1 MRSLLFLMLAMV
13 QFSPLHTQ
21 ELTGKWKGY
30 FIPNNDPESRIY
42 IYEVDIIENE
52 NHDLSVVTYTN
63 LSGNFSAKAIATGF
77 YSVNTKLVSINETKF
92 EDINIVG
99 DMQACLMMNF
109 LTFTNNRGRGI
120 LQGTYISNNEKGTRD
135 CGGGKVYLEKEGLIK
150 KMAKPIVKPSGNN
163 TIAKNAKTPITTTA
177 ANKTSN
183 PIKTTAPVIA
193 KKPSTVVIT
202 KESSTTIITKSSG
215 NPIANNVG
223 NNITKTNSSTQLKSP
238 APTSISAP
246 ITVKKDG
253 AAAIA
258 QTPINTSV
266 ASSAPV
272 VKLADPIVINTSN
285 ATKDS
290 ETSKL
295 TKEVKSESLTG
306 NNNPG
311 NNNDEALPWVLL
323 GRENKLIKRLT
334 TSSKKISLDLYDNG
348 TIDNDTII
356 IYDNNKVI
364 ANLKRLSYKAIHV
377 DLEFTTAQHDIIIVA
392 HNMGSIPPNTALVV
406 LNDGNNRQEFFIT
419 TTNKVNAKFEF
430 VYKPSD

>member
-1 MRSLLFLMLAMV
+1 MRSLLFLMLALV
-13 QFSPLHTQ
+13 QFSPLHAQ
-21 ELTGKWKGY
+21 DLSGKWKGY

-52 NHDLSVVTYTN
+52 NHDLNVVTYTN

-150 KMAKPIVKPSGNN
+150 KIANPVVK
-163 TIAKNAKTPITTTA
+163 TVAKNAMTKNVKTPIPSTSANKTTA
-177 ANKTSN
+177 AVVSK
-183 PIKTTAPVIA
+183 I
-193 KKPSTVVIT
+193 PSTIVKS
-202 KESSTTIITKSSG
+202 KESSSSIISK
-215 NPIANNVG
+215 PIANSVANNAG
-223 NNITKTNSSTQLKSP
+223 NTIPKTNTSTQLKSP
-238 APTSISAP
+238 APSSINSP
-246 ITVKKDG
+246 VTVKKEG

-258 QTPINTSV
+258 QTPINISIASNTPV
-266 ASSAPV
+266 AKVADPV
-272 VKLADPIVINTSN
+272 VINIST
-285 ATKDS
+285 AIKDS
-290 ETSKL
+290 DTRKPNNEA
-295 TKEVKSESLTG
+295 KSESINA

-311 NNNDEALPWVLL
+311 NNNDETLPWVLL

-364 ANLKRLSYKAIHV
+364 ANLKRLSYKAIHIE
-377 DLEFTTAQHDIIIVA
+377 LEFTTGQHDIIIVA

-406 LNDGNNRQEFFIT
+406 LNDANSRQEFFIT

>member
-1 MRSLLFLMLAMV
+1 MRSLLFLMLALV
-13 QFSPLHTQ
+13 QFSPLHAQ
-21 ELTGKWKGY
+21 DLSGKWKGY

-52 NHDLSVVTYTN
+52 NHELSVVTYTN
-63 LSGNFSAKAIATGF
+63 LAGNFSAKAIATGF

-150 KMAKPIVKPSGNN
+150 KIANPVVKTGANN
-163 TIAKNAKTPITTTA
+163 AITKNAKTPIPSTSANKTTTA
-177 ANKTSN
+177 VVSK
-183 PIKTTAPVIA
+183 I
-193 KKPSTVVIT
+193 PSTIVKS
-202 KESSTTIITKSSG
+202 KESSSNIISK
-215 NPIANNVG
+215 PIANSVANNAG
-223 NNITKTNSSTQLKSP
+223 NTIPKTNTSTQLKSP
-238 APTSISAP
+238 APTSINSP
-246 ITVKKDG
+246 VTVKKDG
-253 AAAIA
+253 ATITSL
-258 QTPINTSV
+258 TPLNNNTVLANTPVSKV
-266 ASSAPV
+266 ADPV
-272 VKLADPIVINTSN
+272 VINIST

-290 ETSKL
+290 DSRKPNNDA
-295 TKEVKSESLTG
+295 KSESITG

-311 NNNDEALPWVLL
+311 NNNDETLPWVLL

-334 TSSKKISLDLYDNG
+334 TSSKKITLDLYDNG

-377 DLEFTTAQHDIIIVA
+377 ELEFTTGQHDIIIVA

-406 LNDGNNRQEFFIT
+406 LNDANSRQEFFIT

>member
-1 MRSLLFLMLAMV
+1 MRSLLFLMLALV
-13 QFSPLHTQ
+13 QFSPLHAQ
-21 ELTGKWKGY
+21 DLSGKWKGY

-52 NHDLSVVTYTN
+52 NHDLNVVTYTN

-109 LTFTNNRGRGI
+109 LNFTNNRGRGI

-150 KMAKPIVKPSGNN
+150 KIANSVVKTVAKNAN
-163 TIAKNAKTPITTTA
+163 TKNAKTPIPSTSANKTTTA
-177 ANKTSN
+177 VVSK
-183 PIKTTAPVIA
+183 I
-193 KKPSTVVIT
+193 PSTIVKS
-202 KESSTTIITKSSG
+202 KESSSNIISKPVANSV
-215 NPIANNVG
+215 ANNAG
-223 NNITKTNSSTQLKSP
+223 NTIPKTNTSTQLKSP
-238 APTSISAP
+238 APTSINSP
-246 ITVKKDG
+246 VTVKKDE
-253 AAAIA
+253 ATITSL
-258 QTPINTSV
+258 TPLNNNTVLANTPVSKV
-266 ASSAPV
+266 ADPV
-272 VKLADPIVINTSN
+272 VINIST

-290 ETSKL
+290 DSRKPNNDA
-295 TKEVKSESLTG
+295 KSESLTG

-311 NNNDEALPWVLL
+311 NNNDETLPWVLL

-334 TSSKKISLDLYDNG
+334 TSSKKITLDLYDNG

-377 DLEFTTAQHDIIIVA
+377 ELEFTTGQHDIIIVA

-406 LNDGNNRQEFFIT
+406 LNDANNRQEFFIT

>member
-1 MRSLLFLMLAMV
+1 MRSLLFLMLALV
-13 QFSPLHTQ
+13 QFSPLHAQ
-21 ELTGKWKGY
+21 DLSGKWKGY

-52 NHDLSVVTYTN
+52 NHDLNVVTYTN
-63 LSGNFSAKAIATGF
+63 LSGNFSAKALATGF
-77 YSVNTKLVSINETKF
+77 HSVNTKLVSINETKF

-150 KMAKPIVKPSGNN
+150 KIANPVVKTGANN
-163 TIAKNAKTPITTTA
+163 AIIKNAKTPIPSTSANKTTTA
-177 ANKTSN
+177 VVSK
-183 PIKTTAPVIA
+183 I
-193 KKPSTVVIT
+193 PSTIVKS
-202 KESSTTIITKSSG
+202 KESSSNIISKPVANSV
-215 NPIANNVG
+215 ANNAG
-223 NNITKTNSSTQLKSP
+223 NTIPKTNTSTQLKSP
-238 APTSISAP
+238 APTSINSP
-246 ITVKKDG
+246 VTVKKDE
-253 AAAIA
+253 ATITSL
-258 QTPINTSV
+258 TPLNNNTVLANTPVSKV
-266 ASSAPV
+266 ADPV
-272 VKLADPIVINTSN
+272 VINIST

-290 ETSKL
+290 DSRKPNNDA
-295 TKEVKSESLTG
+295 KSESLTG

-311 NNNDEALPWVLL
+311 NNNDETLPWVLL

-334 TSSKKISLDLYDNG
+334 TSSKKITLDLYDNG

-377 DLEFTTAQHDIIIVA
+377 ELEFTTGQHDIIIVA

-406 LNDGNNRQEFFIT
+406 LNDANNRQEFFIT

>member
-1 MRSLLFLMLAMV
+1 MRSLLFLMLVLV
-13 QFSPLHTQ
+13 QFSSLHAQ

-42 IYEVDIIENE
+42 IYDVDIVENDKHE
-52 NHDLSVVTYTN
+52 LSVVTYTN

-109 LTFTNNRGRGI
+109 LNFTNNRGRGI

-150 KMAKPIVKPSGNN
+150 KIANPVVKNGANN
-163 TIAKNAKTPITTTA
+163 TIAKNAKTPIPSTS
-177 ANKTSN
+177 ANKT
-183 PIKTTAPVIA
+183 TTTVVN
-193 KKPSTVVIT
+193 KNPSTKVKS
-202 KESSTTIITKSSG
+202 KESSSNIITK
-215 NPIANNVG
+215 PIVNRVT
-223 NNITKTNSSTQLKSP
+223 NNIGNANPKTTTSTQLKLP
-238 APTSISAP
+238 APTNNNSLVTAKKEGS
-246 ITVKKDG
+246 TVT
-253 AAAIA
+253 AA
-258 QTPINTSV
+258 TPLNNTTLLSNTAVTKV
-266 ASSAPV
+266 AET
-272 VKLADPIVINTSN
+272 IVISTFP

-290 ETSKL
+290 D
-295 TKEVKSESLTG
+295 TKSPNYEVKSESINA

-311 NNNDEALPWVLL
+311 NNNDETLPWVLL
-323 GRENKLIKRLT
+323 GRENKLIKRVT
-334 TSSKKISLDLYDNG
+334 TTSKKISLDLYDNG

-377 DLEFTTAQHDIIIVA
+377 DLEFTTAQHDIVIVA

-406 LNDGNNRQEFFIT
+406 LNDGNSRQEFFIT

-430 VYKPSD
+430 VYKTSD

>member
-1 MRSLLFLMLAMV
+1 MRSLLFLMLALV
-13 QFSPLHTQ
+13 QFSPLHAQ
-21 ELTGKWKGY
+21 DLSGKWKGY

-52 NHDLSVVTYTN
+52 NHDLNVVTYTN
-63 LSGNFSAKAIATGF
+63 LSGNFSAKALATGF
-77 YSVNTKLVSINETKF
+77 HSVNTKLVSINETKF

-150 KMAKPIVKPSGNN
+150 KIANSVVKTVAKNAN
-163 TIAKNAKTPITTTA
+163 TKNAKTPIPSTSANKTTTA
-177 ANKTSN
+177 VVSK
-183 PIKTTAPVIA
+183 I
-193 KKPSTVVIT
+193 PSTIVKS
-202 KESSTTIITKSSG
+202 KESSSNIISK
-215 NPIANNVG
+215 PIANSVANNAG
-223 NNITKTNSSTQLKSP
+223 NTIPKTNTSTQLKSP
-238 APTSISAP
+238 APTSINSP
-246 ITVKKDG
+246 VTVKKDG
-253 AAAIA
+253 ATITSL
-258 QTPINTSV
+258 TPLNNNTVLANTPVSKV
-266 ASSAPV
+266 ADPV
-272 VKLADPIVINTSN
+272 VINIST

-290 ETSKL
+290 DSRKPNNDA
-295 TKEVKSESLTG
+295 KSESLTG

-311 NNNDEALPWVLL
+311 NNNDETLPWVLL

-334 TSSKKISLDLYDNG
+334 TSSKKITLDLYDNG

-377 DLEFTTAQHDIIIVA
+377 ELEFTTGQHDIIIVA

-406 LNDGNNRQEFFIT
+406 LNDANNRQEFFIT

>member
-1 MRSLLFLMLAMV
+1 MRSLLFLMLALV
-13 QFSPLHTQ
+13 QFSPLHAQ
-21 ELTGKWKGY
+21 DLSGKWKGY

-52 NHDLSVVTYTN
+52 NHDLNVVTYTN
-63 LSGNFSAKAIATGF
+63 LSGNFSAKALATGF
-77 YSVNTKLVSINETKF
+77 HSVNTKLVSINETKF

-150 KMAKPIVKPSGNN
+150 KIANSVVKTVAKN
-163 TIAKNAKTPITTTA
+163 TITKNAKTPIPSTSANKTTA
-177 ANKTSN
+177 AVVSKI
-183 PIKTTAPVIA
+183 PTTIV
-193 KKPSTVVIT
+193 KS
-202 KESSTTIITKSSG
+202 KESSSNIISK
-215 NPIANNVG
+215 PITNSVANNAG
-223 NNITKTNSSTQLKSP
+223 NTIPKTNTSTQLKSP
-238 APTSISAP
+238 ASTSINSP
-246 ITVKKDG
+246 VTVKKDG
-253 AAAIA
+253 ATITSL
-258 QTPINTSV
+258 TPLNNNTVLANTPVSKV
-266 ASSAPV
+266 ADPV
-272 VKLADPIVINTSN
+272 VINIST

-290 ETSKL
+290 DSRIPNNDA
-295 TKEVKSESLTG
+295 KSESITG

-311 NNNDEALPWVLL
+311 NNNDETLPWVLL

-334 TSSKKISLDLYDNG
+334 TSSKKITLDLYDNG

-377 DLEFTTAQHDIIIVA
+377 ELEFTTGQHDIIIVA

-406 LNDGNNRQEFFIT
+406 LNDANNRQEFFIT

>member
-1 MRSLLFLMLAMV
+1 MRSLLFLMLALV
-13 QFSPLHTQ
+13 QFTPLHAQ

-150 KMAKPIVKPSGNN
+150 KMVKPVVKPSGNN

-223 NNITKTNSSTQLKSP
+223 NNITKTNTSTLLKSP
-238 APTSISAP
+238 ASNSISAP
-246 ITVKKDG
+246 VTVKKDG

-290 ETSKL
+290 ETNKL
-295 TKEVKSESLTG
+295 TKEVKIESLTG

-377 DLEFTTAQHDIIIVA
+377 DLEFTIAQHDIIIVA

>member
-1 MRSLLFLMLAMV
+1 MRSLLFLMLALV
-13 QFSPLHTQ
+13 QFSPLHAQ
-21 ELTGKWKGY
+21 DLSGKWKGY

-42 IYEVDIIENE
+42 IYEVEIIENE
-52 NHDLSVVTYTN
+52 NHDLNVVTYSN
-63 LSGNFSAKAIATGF
+63 LSGNFSAKALATGF

-92 EDINIVG
+92 EDINIVGG

-120 LQGTYISNNEKGTRD
+120 LQGTYISNNVKGTRD

-150 KMAKPIVKPSGNN
+150 KIANSGVKNGANN
-163 TIAKNAKTPITTTA
+163 VIAKNAKTPISSTSASKTTTA
-177 ANKTSN
+177 ILSN
-183 PIKTTAPVIA
+183 
-193 KKPSTVVIT
+193 
-202 KESSTTIITKSSG
+202 
-215 NPIANNVG
+215 
-223 NNITKTNSSTQLKSP
+223 NSSTIVKSKEQSSNITTKP
-238 APTSISAP
+238 ILNKAAINAGNTNPTTTNSTKSKLSAPTSNSA
-246 ITVKKDG
+246 IVTTKKDG
-253 AAAIA
+253 STVTSL
-258 QTPINTSV
+258 TPLNNTTV
-266 ASSAPV
+266 LANTPV
-272 VKLADPIVINTSN
+272 TKVADPIVINTSA

-290 ETSKL
+290 ET
-295 TKEVKSESLTG
+295 TKPSNEGKTESLSG

-311 NNNDEALPWVLL
+311 NNNDETLPWVLL
-323 GRENKLIKRLT
+323 GRENKLIKRLN

>member
-1 MRSLLFLMLAMV
+1 MRSLLFLMLALV
-13 QFSPLHTQ
+13 QFSPLHAQ
-21 ELTGKWKGY
+21 DLSGKWKGY

-42 IYEVDIIENE
+42 IYEVEIIENE

-63 LSGNFSAKAIATGF
+63 LSGNFSAKALATGF
-77 YSVNTKLVSINETKF
+77 HSVNTKLVSINETKF

-150 KMAKPIVKPSGNN
+150 KIANSVVKTVAKNAN
-163 TIAKNAKTPITTTA
+163 TKNAKTPIPSTSANKTTTA
-177 ANKTSN
+177 VVSK
-183 PIKTTAPVIA
+183 I
-193 KKPSTVVIT
+193 PSTIVKS
-202 KESSTTIITKSSG
+202 KESSSNIISK
-215 NPIANNVG
+215 PIANSVANNAG
-223 NNITKTNSSTQLKSP
+223 NTIPKTNTSTQLKSP
-238 APTSISAP
+238 APTSINSP
-246 ITVKKDG
+246 VTVKKDG
-253 AAAIA
+253 ATITSL
-258 QTPINTSV
+258 TPLNNNTVLANTPVSKV
-266 ASSAPV
+266 ADPV
-272 VKLADPIVINTSN
+272 VINIST

-290 ETSKL
+290 DSRKPNNDA
-295 TKEVKSESLTG
+295 KSESITG

-311 NNNDEALPWVLL
+311 NNNDETLPWVLL

-334 TSSKKISLDLYDNG
+334 TSSKKITLDLYDNG

-377 DLEFTTAQHDIIIVA
+377 ELEFTTGQHDIIIVA

-406 LNDGNNRQEFFIT
+406 LNDANNRQEFFIT

>member
-1 MRSLLFLMLAMV
+1 MRSLLFLMLALV
-13 QFSPLHTQ
+13 QFSPLHAQ
-21 ELTGKWKGY
+21 DLSGKWKGY
-30 FIPNNDPESRIY
+30 FIPNNDPESHIY
-42 IYEVDIIENE
+42 IYEVEIIENE
-52 NHDLSVVTYTN
+52 NHDLNVVTYTN
-63 LSGNFSAKAIATGF
+63 LSGNFSAKALATGF

-120 LQGTYISNNEKGTRD
+120 LQGTYISNNVKGTRD

-150 KMAKPIVKPSGNN
+150 KIANSGVKNGANN
-163 TIAKNAKTPITTTA
+163 VIAKNAKTPISSTSASKTTTA
-177 ANKTSN
+177 ILSN
-183 PIKTTAPVIA
+183 
-193 KKPSTVVIT
+193 
-202 KESSTTIITKSSG
+202 
-215 NPIANNVG
+215 
-223 NNITKTNSSTQLKSP
+223 NSSTIVKSKEQSSNITTKP
-238 APTSISAP
+238 ILNKAAINAGNTNPTTTNSTKSKLSAPTSNSA
-246 ITVKKDG
+246 IVTTKKDG
-253 AAAIA
+253 STVTSL
-258 QTPINTSV
+258 TPLNNTTV
-266 ASSAPV
+266 LANTPV
-272 VKLADPIVINTSN
+272 TKVADPIVINTSAAN
-285 ATKDS
+285 KDS
-290 ETSKL
+290 ET
-295 TKEVKSESLTG
+295 TKPSNEGKTESLSG

-311 NNNDEALPWVLL
+311 NNNDETLPWVLL
-323 GRENKLIKRLT
+323 GRENKLIKRLN

>member
-1 MRSLLFLMLAMV
+1 MLALV
-13 QFSPLHTQ
+13 QFSPLHAQ
-21 ELTGKWKGY
+21 DLSGKWKGY

-52 NHDLSVVTYTN
+52 NHDLNVVTYTN
-63 LSGNFSAKAIATGF
+63 LSGNFSAKALATGF
-77 YSVNTKLVSINETKF
+77 HSVNTKLVSINETKF

-150 KMAKPIVKPSGNN
+150 KIANSVVKTVAKNAN
-163 TIAKNAKTPITTTA
+163 TKNAKTPIPSTSANKTTTA
-177 ANKTSN
+177 VVSK
-183 PIKTTAPVIA
+183 I
-193 KKPSTVVIT
+193 PSTIVKS
-202 KESSTTIITKSSG
+202 KESSSNIISKPVANSV
-215 NPIANNVG
+215 ANNAG
-223 NNITKTNSSTQLKSP
+223 NTIPKTNTSTQLKSP
-238 APTSISAP
+238 APTSINSP
-246 ITVKKDG
+246 VTVKKDG
-253 AAAIA
+253 ATITSL
-258 QTPINTSV
+258 TPLNNNTVLANTPVSKV
-266 ASSAPV
+266 ADPV
-272 VKLADPIVINTSN
+272 VINIST

-290 ETSKL
+290 DSRKPNNDA
-295 TKEVKSESLTG
+295 KSESLTG

-311 NNNDEALPWVLL
+311 NNNDETLPWVLL

-334 TSSKKISLDLYDNG
+334 TSSKKITLDLYDNG

-377 DLEFTTAQHDIIIVA
+377 ELEFTTGQHDIIIVA

-406 LNDGNNRQEFFIT
+406 LNDANNRQEFFIT

>member
-1 MRSLLFLMLAMV
+1 MRSLLFLMLALV
-13 QFSPLHTQ
+13 QFSPLHAQ
-21 ELTGKWKGY
+21 DLSGKWKGY

-52 NHDLSVVTYTN
+52 NHDLNVVTYTN
-63 LSGNFSAKAIATGF
+63 LSGNFSAKALATGF
-77 YSVNTKLVSINETKF
+77 HSVNTKLVSINETKF

-135 CGGGKVYLEKEGLIK
+135 CGGGKVYLEKEGGIK
-150 KMAKPIVKPSGNN
+150 KIANPVVKTGANN
-163 TIAKNAKTPITTTA
+163 AIAKNAKTPIPSTSANKSTTA
-177 ANKTSN
+177 LESKIPS
-183 PIKTTAPVIA
+183 A
-193 KKPSTVVIT
+193 KVKS
-202 KESSTTIITKSSG
+202 KESSSSIISK
-215 NPIANNVG
+215 PITNSVANNAG
-223 NNITKTNSSTQLKSP
+223 NTNPKINTSTQLKLP
-238 APTSISAP
+238 APTNNSLLA
-246 ITVKKDG
+246 TAKKDG
-253 AAAIA
+253 ATVTTAAPFNNTTVLA
-258 QTPINTSV
+258 NTPVTK
-266 ASSAPV
+266 AAE
-272 VKLADPIVINTSN
+272 PIVINISTT
-285 ATKDS
+285 TKDL
-290 ETSKL
+290 ETSKP
-295 TKEVKSESLTG
+295 TKEVKTESITG

-311 NNNDEALPWVLL
+311 NNNDETLPWVLL
-323 GRENKLIKRLT
+323 GRENKLIKRVT

-377 DLEFTTAQHDIIIVA
+377 DLEFTTGQHDIIIVA

-406 LNDGNNRQEFFIT
+406 LNDANSRQEFFIT

>member
-1 MRSLLFLMLAMV
+1 MRSLLFLMLALV
-13 QFSPLHTQ
+13 QFSPLHAQ
-21 ELTGKWKGY
+21 DLSGKWKGY
-30 FIPNNDPESRIY
+30 FIPNNDPESHIY
-42 IYEVDIIENE
+42 IYEVEIIENE
-52 NHDLSVVTYTN
+52 NHDLNVVTYTN
-63 LSGNFSAKAIATGF
+63 LSGNFSAKALATGF

-120 LQGTYISNNEKGTRD
+120 LQGTYVSNNVKGTRD

-150 KMAKPIVKPSGNN
+150 KIANSGVKNGANN
-163 TIAKNAKTPITTTA
+163 VIAKNAKTPISSTSASKTTTA
-177 ANKTSN
+177 ILSN
-183 PIKTTAPVIA
+183 
-193 KKPSTVVIT
+193 
-202 KESSTTIITKSSG
+202 
-215 NPIANNVG
+215 
-223 NNITKTNSSTQLKSP
+223 NSSTIVKSKEQSSNITTKP
-238 APTSISAP
+238 ILNKAAINAGNTNPTTTNSTKSKLSAPTSNSA
-246 ITVKKDG
+246 IVTTKKDG
-253 AAAIA
+253 STVTSL
-258 QTPINTSV
+258 TPLNNTTV
-266 ASSAPV
+266 LANTPV
-272 VKLADPIVINTSN
+272 TKVADPIVINTSA

-290 ETSKL
+290 ET
-295 TKEVKSESLTG
+295 TKPSNEGKTESLSG

-311 NNNDEALPWVLL
+311 NNNDETLPWVLL
-323 GRENKLIKRLT
+323 GRENKLIKRLN

>member
-1 MRSLLFLMLAMV
+1 MRSLLFLMLALV
-13 QFSPLHTQ
+13 QFSPLHAQ
-21 ELTGKWKGY
+21 DLSGKWKGY

-52 NHDLSVVTYTN
+52 NHDLNVVTFTN
-63 LSGNFSAKAIATGF
+63 LSGNFSAKALATGF
-77 YSVNTKLVSINETKF
+77 HSVNTKLVSINETKF

-150 KMAKPIVKPSGNN
+150 KIANSVVKTVAKNAN
-163 TIAKNAKTPITTTA
+163 TKNAKTPIPSTSANKTTTA
-177 ANKTSN
+177 VVSKS
-183 PIKTTAPVIA
+183 
-193 KKPSTVVIT
+193 PSTIVKS
-202 KESSTTIITKSSG
+202 KESSSNILSK
-215 NPIANNVG
+215 PIANSVANNAG
-223 NNITKTNSSTQLKSP
+223 NTIPKTNTSTQLKSP
-238 APTSISAP
+238 APTSINSP
-246 ITVKKDG
+246 VTVKKDG
-253 AAAIA
+253 ATITSL
-258 QTPINTSV
+258 TPLNNNTVLANTPV
-266 ASSAPV
+266 AKVADPV
-272 VKLADPIVINTSN
+272 VINIST

-290 ETSKL
+290 ETSKP
-295 TKEVKSESLTG
+295 TKEVKTESINA

-311 NNNDEALPWVLL
+311 NNNDETLPWVLL

-334 TSSKKISLDLYDNG
+334 TSSKKITLDLYDNG

-377 DLEFTTAQHDIIIVA
+377 ELEFTTGQHDIIIVA

-406 LNDGNNRQEFFIT
+406 LNDANNRQEFFIT

>member
-1 MRSLLFLMLAMV
+1 MRSLLFLMLALV
-13 QFSPLHTQ
+13 QFSPLHAQ
-21 ELTGKWKGY
+21 DLSGKWKGY

-52 NHDLSVVTYTN
+52 NHDLNVVTYTN
-63 LSGNFSAKAIATGF
+63 LSGNFSAKALATGF
-77 YSVNTKLVSINETKF
+77 HSVNTKLVSINETKF

-150 KMAKPIVKPSGNN
+150 KIANSVVKTVAKNAN
-163 TIAKNAKTPITTTA
+163 TKNAKTPIPSTSANKTTTA
-177 ANKTSN
+177 VVSK
-183 PIKTTAPVIA
+183 I
-193 KKPSTVVIT
+193 PSTIVKS
-202 KESSTTIITKSSG
+202 KESSSNIISK
-215 NPIANNVG
+215 PIANSVANNAG
-223 NNITKTNSSTQLKSP
+223 NTIPKTNTSTQLKSP
-238 APTSISAP
+238 APTSINSP
-246 ITVKKDG
+246 VTVKKDG
-253 AAAIA
+253 ATITSL
-258 QTPINTSV
+258 TPLNNNTVLANTPVSKV
-266 ASSAPV
+266 ADPV
-272 VKLADPIVINTSN
+272 VINIST

-290 ETSKL
+290 DSRKPN
-295 TKEVKSESLTG
+295 KEAKSESI
-306 NNNPG
+306 NANDNPG
-311 NNNDEALPWVLL
+311 NNNDETLPWVLL

-334 TSSKKISLDLYDNG
+334 TSSKKITLDLYDNG

-377 DLEFTTAQHDIIIVA
+377 ELEFTTGQHDIIIVA

-406 LNDGNNRQEFFIT
+406 LNDANSRQEFFIT

>member
-1 MRSLLFLMLAMV
+1 MRSLLFLMLALV
-13 QFSPLHTQ
+13 QFSPLHAQ
-21 ELTGKWKGY
+21 DLSGKWKGY

-52 NHDLSVVTYTN
+52 NHDLNVVTYTN
-63 LSGNFSAKAIATGF
+63 LSGNFSAKALATGF
-77 YSVNTKLVSINETKF
+77 HSVNTKLVSINETKF

-150 KMAKPIVKPSGNN
+150 KIANSVVKTVAKNAN
-163 TIAKNAKTPITTTA
+163 TKNAKTPIPSTSANKTTTA
-177 ANKTSN
+177 VVSK
-183 PIKTTAPVIA
+183 I
-193 KKPSTVVIT
+193 PSTIVKS
-202 KESSTTIITKSSG
+202 KESSSNIISK
-215 NPIANNVG
+215 PIANSVANNAG
-223 NNITKTNSSTQLKSP
+223 NTIPKTNTSTQLKSP
-238 APTSISAP
+238 APTSNSVLAA
-246 ITVKKDG
+246 VKKDG
-253 AAAIA
+253 VTVTTAAPFNNTNVLAN
-258 QTPINTSV
+258 TPVTK
-266 ASSAPV
+266 AAE
-272 VKLADPIVINTSN
+272 PIVINISTT
-285 ATKDS
+285 TKDL
-290 ETSKL
+290 ETSKP
-295 TKEVKSESLTG
+295 TKEVKTESITG

-311 NNNDEALPWVLL
+311 NNNDETLPWVLL
-323 GRENKLIKRLT
+323 GRENKLIKRVT

-377 DLEFTTAQHDIIIVA
+377 DLEFTTGQHDIIIVA

-406 LNDGNNRQEFFIT
+406 LNDANSRQEFFIT

>member
-1 MRSLLFLMLAMV
+1 MRSLLFLMLALV
-13 QFSPLHTQ
+13 QFSPLHAQ
-21 ELTGKWKGY
+21 DLSGKWKGY

-52 NHDLSVVTYTN
+52 NHDLNVVTYTN
-63 LSGNFSAKAIATGF
+63 LSGNFSAKALATGF
-77 YSVNTKLVSINETKF
+77 HSVNTKLVSINETKF

-150 KMAKPIVKPSGNN
+150 KIANSVVKTVAKNAN
-163 TIAKNAKTPITTTA
+163 TKNAKTPIPSTSANKTTTA
-177 ANKTSN
+177 VVSK
-183 PIKTTAPVIA
+183 I
-193 KKPSTVVIT
+193 PSTIVKS
-202 KESSTTIITKSSG
+202 KESSSNIISKPVANSV
-215 NPIANNVG
+215 ANNAG
-223 NNITKTNSSTQLKSP
+223 NTIPKTNTSTQLKSP
-238 APTSISAP
+238 APTSINSP
-246 ITVKKDG
+246 VTVKKDG
-253 AAAIA
+253 ATITSL
-258 QTPINTSV
+258 TPLNNNTVLANTPVSKV
-266 ASSAPV
+266 ADPV
-272 VKLADPIVINTSN
+272 VINIST

-290 ETSKL
+290 DSRKPNNDA
-295 TKEVKSESLTG
+295 KSESLTG

-311 NNNDEALPWVLL
+311 NNNDETLPWVLL

-334 TSSKKISLDLYDNG
+334 TSSKKITLDLYDNG

-377 DLEFTTAQHDIIIVA
+377 ELEFTTGQHDIIIVA

-406 LNDGNNRQEFFIT
+406 LNDANNRQEFFIT

>member
-1 MRSLLFLMLAMV
+1 MRSLLFLMLALV
-13 QFSPLHTQ
+13 QFSPLHAQ
-21 ELTGKWKGY
+21 DLSGKWKGY

-52 NHDLSVVTYTN
+52 NHDLNVVTYTN
-63 LSGNFSAKAIATGF
+63 LSGNFSAKALATGF
-77 YSVNTKLVSINETKF
+77 HSVNTKLVSINETKF

-150 KMAKPIVKPSGNN
+150 KIANSVVKTVAKNAN
-163 TIAKNAKTPITTTA
+163 TKNAKTPIPSTSANKTTA
-177 ANKTSN
+177 AVVSK
-183 PIKTTAPVIA
+183 I
-193 KKPSTVVIT
+193 PSTIVKS
-202 KESSTTIITKSSG
+202 KESSSNIISK
-215 NPIANNVG
+215 PIANSVANNAG
-223 NNITKTNSSTQLKSP
+223 NTIPKTNTSTQLKSP
-238 APTSISAP
+238 APTSINSP
-246 ITVKKDG
+246 VTVKKDG
-253 AAAIA
+253 ATITSL
-258 QTPINTSV
+258 TPLNNNTVLANTPVSKV
-266 ASSAPV
+266 ADPV
-272 VKLADPIVINTSN
+272 VINIST

-290 ETSKL
+290 DSRIPNNDA
-295 TKEVKSESLTG
+295 KSESITG

-311 NNNDEALPWVLL
+311 NNNDETLPWVLL

-334 TSSKKISLDLYDNG
+334 TSSKKITLDLYDNG

-377 DLEFTTAQHDIIIVA
+377 ELEFNTGQHDIIIVA

-406 LNDGNNRQEFFIT
+406 LNDANSRQEFFIT

-430 VYKPSD
+430 VYKPID

>member
-1 MRSLLFLMLAMV
+1 MRSLLFLMLALV
-13 QFSPLHTQ
+13 QFSPLHAQ
-21 ELTGKWKGY
+21 DLSGKWKGY

-52 NHDLSVVTYTN
+52 NHDLNVVTYTN
-63 LSGNFSAKAIATGF
+63 LSGNFSAKALATGF
-77 YSVNTKLVSINETKF
+77 HSVNTKLVSINETKF

-150 KMAKPIVKPSGNN
+150 KIANSVVKTVAKNAN
-163 TIAKNAKTPITTTA
+163 TKNAKTPIPSTSANKTTTA
-177 ANKTSN
+177 VVSK
-183 PIKTTAPVIA
+183 I
-193 KKPSTVVIT
+193 PSTIVKS
-202 KESSTTIITKSSG
+202 KESSSNIISK
-215 NPIANNVG
+215 PIANSVANNAG
-223 NNITKTNSSTQLKSP
+223 NTNPKTNTSTQLKLP
-238 APTSISAP
+238 APNSNSVLAA
-246 ITVKKDG
+246 VKKDG
-253 AAAIA
+253 VTVTTAAPFNNTNVLAN
-258 QTPINTSV
+258 TPVTK
-266 ASSAPV
+266 AAE
-272 VKLADPIVINTSN
+272 PIVINISTT
-285 ATKDS
+285 TKDL
-290 ETSKL
+290 ETSKP
-295 TKEVKSESLTG
+295 TKEVKTESITG

-311 NNNDEALPWVLL
+311 NNNDETLPWVLL
-323 GRENKLIKRLT
+323 GRENKLIKRVT

-377 DLEFTTAQHDIIIVA
+377 DLEFTTGQHDIIIVA

-406 LNDGNNRQEFFIT
+406 LNDANSRQEFFIT

>member
-1 MRSLLFLMLAMV
+1 MRSLLFLMLALV
-13 QFSPLHTQ
+13 QFSPLHAQ
-21 ELTGKWKGY
+21 DLSGKWKGY

-52 NHDLSVVTYTN
+52 NHDLNVVTYTN
-63 LSGNFSAKAIATGF
+63 LSGNFSAKALATGF
-77 YSVNTKLVSINETKF
+77 HSVNTKLVSINETKF

-150 KMAKPIVKPSGNN
+150 KIANSVVKTVAKNAI
-163 TIAKNAKTPITTTA
+163 TKNAKTPIPSTSANKTTA
-177 ANKTSN
+177 AVVSKI
-183 PIKTTAPVIA
+183 PTTIV
-193 KKPSTVVIT
+193 KS
-202 KESSTTIITKSSG
+202 KESSSNIISK
-215 NPIANNVG
+215 PIANSVANNAG
-223 NNITKTNSSTQLKSP
+223 NTIPKTNTSTQLKSP
-238 APTSISAP
+238 APTSINSP
-246 ITVKKDG
+246 VTVKKDG
-253 AAAIA
+253 ATITSL
-258 QTPINTSV
+258 TPLNNNTVLANTPVSKV
-266 ASSAPV
+266 ADPV
-272 VKLADPIVINTSN
+272 VINIST

-290 ETSKL
+290 DSRKPNNDA
-295 TKEVKSESLTG
+295 KSESLTG

-311 NNNDEALPWVLL
+311 NNNDETLPWVLL

-334 TSSKKISLDLYDNG
+334 TSSKKITLDLYDNG

-377 DLEFTTAQHDIIIVA
+377 ELEFTTGQHDIIIVA

-406 LNDGNNRQEFFIT
+406 LNDANNRQEFFIT

>member
-1 MRSLLFLMLAMV
+1 MRSLLFLMLALV
-13 QFSPLHTQ
+13 QFSPLHAQ
-21 ELTGKWKGY
+21 DLSGKWKGY

-52 NHDLSVVTYTN
+52 NHDLNVVTYTN
-63 LSGNFSAKAIATGF
+63 LSGNFSAKALATGF
-77 YSVNTKLVSINETKF
+77 HSVNTKLVSINETKF

-150 KMAKPIVKPSGNN
+150 KIANSVVKTVAKNAN
-163 TIAKNAKTPITTTA
+163 TKNAKTPIPSTSANKTTTA
-177 ANKTSN
+177 VVSK
-183 PIKTTAPVIA
+183 I
-193 KKPSTVVIT
+193 PSTIVKS
-202 KESSTTIITKSSG
+202 KESSSNIISK
-215 NPIANNVG
+215 PIANSVANNAG
-223 NNITKTNSSTQLKSP
+223 NTIPKTNTSTQLKSP
-238 APTSISAP
+238 ASTSINSP
-246 ITVKKDG
+246 VTVKKDG
-253 AAAIA
+253 ATITSL
-258 QTPINTSV
+258 TPLNNNTVLANTPVSKV
-266 ASSAPV
+266 ADPV
-272 VKLADPIVINTSN
+272 VINIST

-290 ETSKL
+290 DSRIPNNDA
-295 TKEVKSESLTG
+295 KSESITG

-311 NNNDEALPWVLL
+311 NNNDETLPWVLL

-334 TSSKKISLDLYDNG
+334 TSSKKITLDLYDNG

-377 DLEFTTAQHDIIIVA
+377 ELEFTTGQHDIIIVA

-406 LNDGNNRQEFFIT
+406 LNDANSRQEFFIT

>member
-1 MRSLLFLMLAMV
+1 MRSLLFLMLTLV
-13 QFSPLHTQ
+13 QFSPLHAQ
-21 ELTGKWKGY
+21 DLSGKWKGY
-30 FIPNNDPESRIY
+30 FIPNNDPESRLY
-42 IYEVDIIENE
+42 VYDVEIIENE
-52 NHDLSVVTYTN
+52 NHELSVVTYTN
-63 LSGNFSAKAIATGF
+63 LAGNFSAKAIATGF

-92 EDINIVG
+92 EDINIIG

-150 KMAKPIVKPSGNN
+150 KMVKPVVKPSGNN
-163 TIAKNAKTPITTTA
+163 TIAKNAKTPIQSTSPNKTTTA
-177 ANKTSN
+177 VVSK
-183 PIKTTAPVIA
+183 I
-193 KKPSTVVIT
+193 PSTIVKS
-202 KESSTTIITKSSG
+202 KESSSNITTKPIING
-215 NPIANNVG
+215 VANYVG
-223 NNITKTNSSTQLKSP
+223 NTNQKINTASQLKSP

-266 ASSAPV
+266 ASNTPVAKVVDPV
-272 VKLADPIVINTSN
+272 VINISTV
-285 ATKDS
+285 TKDS
-290 ETSKL
+290 DTRKPNNEA
-295 TKEVKSESLTG
+295 KSESITG
-306 NNNPG
+306 NNIPG
-311 NNNDEALPWVLL
+311 NNNDETLPWVLL

-377 DLEFTTAQHDIIIVA
+377 DLEFTTAQHDIVIVA

-406 LNDGNNRQEFFIT
+406 LNDANSRQEFFIT

>member
-1 MRSLLFLMLAMV
+1 MRSLLFLMLALV
-13 QFSPLHTQ
+13 QFSPLHAQ
-21 ELTGKWKGY
+21 DLSGKWKGY

-52 NHDLSVVTYTN
+52 NHDLNVVTYTN
-63 LSGNFSAKAIATGF
+63 LSGNFSAKTIATGF

-150 KMAKPIVKPSGNN
+150 KIANSVVKTVAKNAN
-163 TIAKNAKTPITTTA
+163 TKNAKTPIPLTSANKTTTA
-177 ANKTSN
+177 VVSKIPS
-183 PIKTTAPVIA
+183 A
-193 KKPSTVVIT
+193 KVKS
-202 KESSTTIITKSSG
+202 KESSSSIISK
-215 NPIANNVG
+215 PIANSVANNAG
-223 NNITKTNSSTQLKSP
+223 NTNPKTNTSTQLKLP
-238 APTSISAP
+238 APTSNSVLAA
-246 ITVKKDG
+246 VKKDG
-253 AAAIA
+253 VTVTTAAPFNNTNVLAN
-258 QTPINTSV
+258 TPVTK
-266 ASSAPV
+266 AAE
-272 VKLADPIVINTSN
+272 PIVINISTT
-285 ATKDS
+285 TKDL
-290 ETSKL
+290 ETSKP
-295 TKEVKSESLTG
+295 TKEVKTESITG

-311 NNNDEALPWVLL
+311 NNNDETLPWVLL
-323 GRENKLIKRLT
+323 GRENKLIKRVT

-377 DLEFTTAQHDIIIVA
+377 ELEFTTGQHDIIIVA

-406 LNDGNNRQEFFIT
+406 LNDANSRQEFFIT

>member
-1 MRSLLFLMLAMV
+1 MRSLLFLMLALV
-13 QFSPLHTQ
+13 QFTPLHAQ

-150 KMAKPIVKPSGNN
+150 KMVKPVVKPSGNN
-163 TIAKNAKTPITTTA
+163 TFTKNTKTPITTTA

>member
-1 MRSLLFLMLAMV
+1 MRSLLFLMLVLV
-13 QFSPLHTQ
+13 QFSSLHAQ

-52 NHDLSVVTYTN
+52 NHDLNVVTYTN
-63 LSGNFSAKAIATGF
+63 LSGNFSAKALATGF
-77 YSVNTKLVSINETKF
+77 HSVNTKLVSINETKF

-150 KMAKPIVKPSGNN
+150 KIANSVVKTVAKNAN
-163 TIAKNAKTPITTTA
+163 TKNAKTPIPSTSANKTTTA
-177 ANKTSN
+177 VVSK
-183 PIKTTAPVIA
+183 I
-193 KKPSTVVIT
+193 PSTIVKS
-202 KESSTTIITKSSG
+202 KESSSNIISK
-215 NPIANNVG
+215 PIANSVANNAG
-223 NNITKTNSSTQLKSP
+223 NTIPKTNTSTQLKSP
-238 APTSISAP
+238 APTSNSVLAA
-246 ITVKKDG
+246 VKKDG
-253 AAAIA
+253 VTVTTAAPFNNTNVLAN
-258 QTPINTSV
+258 TPVTK
-266 ASSAPV
+266 AAE
-272 VKLADPIVINTSN
+272 PIVINISTT
-285 ATKDS
+285 TKDL
-290 ETSKL
+290 ETSKP
-295 TKEVKSESLTG
+295 TKEVKTESITG

-311 NNNDEALPWVLL
+311 NNNDETLPWVLL
-323 GRENKLIKRLT
+323 GRENKLIKRVT

-377 DLEFTTAQHDIIIVA
+377 DLEFTTGQHDIIIVA

-406 LNDGNNRQEFFIT
+406 LNDANSRQEFFIT

>member
-1 MRSLLFLMLAMV
+1 MRSLLFLMLVLV
-13 QFSPLHTQ
+13 QFSSLHAQ

-42 IYEVDIIENE
+42 IYDVDIVENDKHE
-52 NHDLSVVTYTN
+52 LSVVTYTN

-109 LTFTNNRGRGI
+109 LNFTNNRGRGI

-150 KMAKPIVKPSGNN
+150 KIANTAVKTSSNN
-163 TIAKNAKTPITTTA
+163 AIAKNAKTPILSTSPNKTTTA
-177 ANKTSN
+177 VVSK
-183 PIKTTAPVIA
+183 I
-193 KKPSTVVIT
+193 PSTIVKS
-202 KESSTTIITKSSG
+202 KESSSNITTKPIV
-215 NPIANNVG
+215 NNIANNAV
-223 NNITKTNSSTQLKSP
+223 KTNPKANTSTQLKLP
-238 APTSISAP
+238 APNNNKSLVTAKIEGSTVATAMPLNYPAVLSNTPVVKTSEP
-246 ITVKKDG
+246 I
-253 AAAIA
+253 I
-258 QTPINTSV
+258 INTST
-266 ASSAPV
+266 A
-272 VKLADPIVINTSN
+272 N
-285 ATKDS
+285 KDS
-290 ETSKL
+290 D
-295 TKEVKSESLTG
+295 TKRPNNEVKSESINT

-334 TSSKKISLDLYDNG
+334 TSSKKITLDLYDNG

-377 DLEFTTAQHDIIIVA
+377 DLEFTTAQHDIVIVA

-406 LNDGNNRQEFFIT
+406 LNDGNSRQEYFIT

>member
-1 MRSLLFLMLAMV
+1 MRSLLFLMLALV
-13 QFSPLHTQ
+13 QFSPLHAQ
-21 ELTGKWKGY
+21 DLSGKWKGY

-42 IYEVDIIENE
+42 IYEVEIKENE

-99 DMQACLMMNF
+99 DMQACLMINF

-150 KMAKPIVKPSGNN
+150 KIANQEAKVNGNN
-163 TIAKNAKTPITTTA
+163 ANAKNTKTPIKTTTV
-177 ANKTSN
+177 NKTSN
-183 PIKTTAPVIA
+183 AIKTTASILA
-193 KKPSTVVIT
+193 KKPSTLLNT
-202 KESSTTIITKSSG
+202 KESSTNIIPKPSA

-223 NNITKTNSSTQLKSP
+223 NSNPKTNTVTQLKLP
-238 APTSISAP
+238 PPTSNSSP
-246 ITVKKDG
+246 VTVKKEVP
-253 AAAIA
+253 AAIA
-258 QTPINTSV
+258 LSALNTSV
-266 ASSAPV
+266 STNTPLAKV
-272 VKLADPIVINTSN
+272 ADPIVINTSP
-285 ATKDS
+285 ASKDS
-290 ETSKL
+290 ETSKSN
-295 TKEVKSESLTG
+295 KEVKSESLTG
-306 NNNPG
+306 NNNPS
-311 NNNDEALPWVLL
+311 NNNDETLPWVLL

-334 TSSKKISLDLYDNG
+334 TTSKKISLDLYDNG

-364 ANLKRLSYKAIHV
+364 ASLKRLSYKAIHV

-406 LNDGNNRQEFFIT
+406 LNDGNNRQEYFIT

>member
-1 MRSLLFLMLAMV
+1 MRSLLFLMLALV
-13 QFSPLHTQ
+13 QFSPLHAQ
-21 ELTGKWKGY
+21 DLSGKWKGY

-52 NHDLSVVTYTN
+52 NHDLNVVTYTN

-150 KMAKPIVKPSGNN
+150 KIANPVVKTGANN
-163 TIAKNAKTPITTTA
+163 AIIKNAKTPIPSTSANKTTTA
-177 ANKTSN
+177 VVSKIPSAKVKSKEQSSNITTKPIVNKAAINAGNTN
-183 PIKTTAPVIA
+183 PTTTN
-193 KKPSTVVIT
+193 S
-202 KESSTTIITKSSG
+202 TKSKLS
-215 NPIANNVG
+215 
-223 NNITKTNSSTQLKSP
+223 
-238 APTSISAP
+238 APTSNSSLNTAKKEGA
-246 ITVKKDG
+246 TVKT
-253 AAAIA
+253 A
-258 QTPINTSV
+258 TPLNNTN
-266 ASSAPV
+266 ALANTPV
-272 VKLADPIVINTSN
+272 VKVADPIAINIST

-290 ETSKL
+290 DTRKPNNEA
-295 TKEVKSESLTG
+295 KSESLTG

-311 NNNDEALPWVLL
+311 NNNDETLPWVLL
-323 GRENKLIKRLT
+323 GRENKLIKRVT

-377 DLEFTTAQHDIIIVA
+377 DLEFNTGQHDIIIVA

-406 LNDGNNRQEFFIT
+406 LNDANNRQEFFIT

-430 VYKPSD
+430 VYKPSN

>member
-1 MRSLLFLMLAMV
+1 MRSLLFLMLALV
-13 QFSPLHTQ
+13 QFSPLHAQ
-21 ELTGKWKGY
+21 DLSGKWKGY

-42 IYEVDIIENE
+42 IYEVEIIENE

-63 LSGNFSAKAIATGF
+63 LSGNFSAKALATGF
-77 YSVNTKLVSINETKF
+77 HSVNTKLVSINETKF

-150 KMAKPIVKPSGNN
+150 KIANSVVKTVAKNAN
-163 TIAKNAKTPITTTA
+163 TKNAKTPIPSTSANKTTTA
-177 ANKTSN
+177 VVSK
-183 PIKTTAPVIA
+183 I
-193 KKPSTVVIT
+193 PSTIVKS
-202 KESSTTIITKSSG
+202 KESSSNIISK
-215 NPIANNVG
+215 PIANSVANNAG
-223 NNITKTNSSTQLKSP
+223 NTNPKTNTSTQLKLP
-238 APTSISAP
+238 APTSNSVLAA
-246 ITVKKDG
+246 VKKDG
-253 AAAIA
+253 VTVTTAAPFNNTNVLAN
-258 QTPINTSV
+258 TPVTK
-266 ASSAPV
+266 AAE
-272 VKLADPIVINTSN
+272 PIVINISTT
-285 ATKDS
+285 TKDL
-290 ETSKL
+290 ETSKP
-295 TKEVKSESLTG
+295 TKEVKTESITG

-311 NNNDEALPWVLL
+311 NNNDETLPWVLL
-323 GRENKLIKRLT
+323 GRENKLIKRVT

-377 DLEFTTAQHDIIIVA
+377 ELEFTTGQHDIIIVA

-406 LNDGNNRQEFFIT
+406 LNDANSRQEFFIT

>member
-1 MRSLLFLMLAMV
+1 MRSLLFLMLALV
-13 QFSPLHTQ
+13 QFSPLHAQ
-21 ELTGKWKGY
+21 DLSGKWKGY

-52 NHDLSVVTYTN
+52 NHDLNVVTYTN

-150 KMAKPIVKPSGNN
+150 KIANPEVKTVAKNAI
-163 TIAKNAKTPITTTA
+163 TKNAKTPIPSTSANKTTTA
-177 ANKTSN
+177 
-183 PIKTTAPVIA
+183 VVA
-193 KKPSTVVIT
+193 KNPSTLIKS
-202 KESSTTIITKSSG
+202 KEPSNNIISK
-215 NPIANNVG
+215 PIANSVVNNAG
-223 NNITKTNSSTQLKSP
+223 NTNPNTTKSTQIKLP
-238 APTSISAP
+238 APTNSAL
-246 ITVKKDG
+246 VNAKKEG
-253 AAAIA
+253 STNAIKL
-258 QTPINTSV
+258 PLINTTVLSNSPI
-266 ASSAPV
+266 A
-272 VKLADPIVINTSN
+272 KQADPIVINITTG
-285 ATKDS
+285 TKDS
-290 ETSKL
+290 D
-295 TKEVKSESLTG
+295 TKKPNYEAKSESLTS

-311 NNNDEALPWVLL
+311 NNNDETLPWVLL

-377 DLEFTTAQHDIIIVA
+377 ELEFTTGQHDIIIVA

-406 LNDGNNRQEFFIT
+406 LNDANSRQEFFIT

-430 VYKPSD
+430 VYKTSD